1 MIMISVYKDL
11 HGDYSLSYTVE
22 RKNEIYQFVKYHL
35 EFWEVAQYFGG
46 N

>member
-35 EFWEVAQYFGG
+35 EFWEVGQYMGG
-46 N
+46 S